1 MLSAQRE
8 SQMKVLEYNVIS
20 KKIHSDEL
28 LKLKSFLLSFALHGG
43 ILLIAWN
50 ISPYKSKPILLDAQE
65 KTITVSLANIA
76 PLPASVKKELQKSH
90 PLQKK
95 AVQIPIQKQVK
106 QVQTTAKTVETQ
118 TPQKIES
125 QDTKAVQSSEAF
137 TPQSPS
143 NTEKSTKAALVET
156 STFDNMNSP
165 SLNKAHPK
173 KAQQYDIGKEQ
184 LARIRTMIE
193 NALCYPAIAK
203 KLRLEG
209 VVLVSFSLRPDG
221 YVQNIQIV
229 SSSGSSVLDKKAVQT
244 VASLDGEYPHLEKKV
259 DLSLPISFSLNK
271 S

>member
-165 SLNKAHPK
+165 SLNKAH
-173 KAQQYDIGKEQ
+173 